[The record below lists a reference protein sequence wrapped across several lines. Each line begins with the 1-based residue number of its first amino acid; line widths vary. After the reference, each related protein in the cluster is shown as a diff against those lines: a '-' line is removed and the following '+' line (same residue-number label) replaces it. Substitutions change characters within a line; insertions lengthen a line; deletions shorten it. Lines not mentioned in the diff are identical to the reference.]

1 MSDRAGRSFEK
12 ITRSDLERLASLA
25 LSNFEE
31 FFARD
36 PRHPYVRRLWLIC
49 LLQTAA
55 KHYVEPDQ
63 GNQESTEGGVNDF
76 DVCGFFET
84 VPKSTFVPT
93 AEGEPRFRAI
103 EVRSA
108 SGRRGGVP
116 RSPGGLSLNRLP
128 DLAAELVTLKVDVVV
143 AGATPAARAAKQA
156 TSTIPIVAVAMGDPV
171 ADELVASLG
180 SPGGNVTG
188 NTFLGPEL
196 VAKRLQ
202 LFRDAVPGF
211 SRLAAIWHPGAY
223 GERTMR
229 GFLKETEATAR
240 KLGIELQL
248 VQALSAADLENAFS
262 AMTRWNADA
271 LIVLPS
277 AMLFAEHRR
286 IVELAAK
293 IRLPA
298 MYQAREFVDAGG
310 LMSYGANLPDLNRRA
325 ATYVDKI
332 LKGAKPANL
341 PVEQPTTF
349 ELLVNLKTARELG
362 LTISREFLFLADEV
376 IE

>member
-1 MSDRAGRSFEK
+1 MRRREFIAVVAGAFSWPCPADAQWTGKMPRIGILNNGSAATMRNSAFFQ
-12 ITRSDLERLASLA
+12 RLRELGY
-25 LSNFEE
+25 
-31 FFARD
+31 R
-36 PRHPYVRRLWLIC
+36 
-49 LLQTAA
+49 
-55 KHYVEPDQ
+55 
-63 GNQESTEGGVNDF
+63 EGQNL
-76 DVCGFFET
+76 
-84 VPKSTFVPT
+84 
-93 AEGEPRFRAI
+93 AI
-103 EVRSA
+103 EFRFA
-108 SGRRGGVP
+108 EWQ
-116 RSPGGLSLNRLP
+116 LDRLP
-128 DLAAELVTLKVDVVV
+128 ALAAELVALKVDLIV

-156 TSTIPIVAVAMGDPV
+156 TRTIPIVAVSVGDPV
-171 ADELVASLG
+171 GDELVESLG

-202 LFRDAVPGF
+202 LLRDAVPGF

-223 GERTMR
+223 GERTMQ

-240 KLGIELQL
+240 KFGIQLQL
-248 VQALSAADLENAFS
+248 VQALNASEIENAFS
-262 AMTRWNADA
+262 AMIRWNADA

-277 AMLFAEHRR
+277 PMLFAEHRR

-293 IRLPA
+293 NRLPA

-310 LMSYGANLPDLNRRA
+310 LMSYGANLADLNRRA

-332 LKGAKPANL
+332 LKGTNPADL
-341 PVEQPTTF
+341 PVEQPTKF

-362 LTISREFLFLADEV
+362 LTINREFLLIADEV

>member
-1 MSDRAGRSFEK
+1 MRRREFIAVVAG
-12 ITRSDLERLASLA
+12 A
-25 LSNFEE
+25 LSWPVAADAQQTGKMPRIGILNNGSAVSRTNYA
-31 FFARD
+31 FF
-36 PRHPYVRRLWLIC
+36 
-49 LLQTAA
+49 
-55 KHYVEPDQ
+55 Q
-63 GNQESTEGGVNDF
+63 GLRELGYTEGQNL
-76 DVCGFFET
+76 
-84 VPKSTFVPT
+84 
-93 AEGEPRFRAI
+93 AI
-103 EVRSA
+103 EFRFA
-108 SGRRGGVP
+108 DWQ
-116 RSPGGLSLNRLP
+116 LDRLP
-128 DLAAELVTLKVDVVV
+128 ALAAELVALKVDVIV

-156 TSTIPIVAVAMGDPV
+156 TRTIPIVAVSVGDPV
-171 ADELVASLG
+171 GDELVASLG

-202 LFRDAVPGF
+202 LFRNAVPGF

-223 GERTMR
+223 GERTMQ

-248 VQALSAADLENAFS
+248 VQALYAAEFENAFS
-262 AMTRWNADA
+262 AMVRWNADA

-277 AMLFAEHRR
+277 PMLFAEHRR

-293 IRLPA
+293 NRLPA

-310 LMSYGANLPDLNRRA
+310 LMSYGANLADLNRRA

-332 LKGAKPANL
+332 LKGTKPADL
-341 PVEQPTTF
+341 PVEQPTKF

-362 LTISREFLFLADEV
+362 LTISREFLLIADEV

>member
-1 MSDRAGRSFEK
+1 MRRREFIAIIVG
-12 ITRSDLERLASLA
+12 A
-25 LSNFEE
+25 LSWPI
-31 FFARD
+31 AAD
-36 PRHPYVRRLWLIC
+36 AQQAGKVPRIGILNNTSAALYSRTNPF
-49 LLQTAA
+49 LQGLRELG
-55 KHYVEPDQ
+55 Y
-63 GNQESTEGGVNDF
+63 
-76 DVCGFFET
+76 
-84 VPKSTFVPT
+84 
-93 AEGEPRFRAI
+93 AEGQNLAI
-103 EVRSA
+103 EFRFA
-108 SGRRGGVP
+108 EWQ
-116 RSPGGLSLNRLP
+116 LDRLP
-128 DLAAELVTLKVDVVV
+128 ELAAELVALKVDVIV

-202 LFRDAVPGF
+202 LFRDVVPGF

-229 GFLKETEATAR
+229 GFLKDTEVTAR
-240 KLGIELQL
+240 EMGIELQL
-248 VQALSAADLENAFS
+248 VQALYAADLENAFS
-262 AMTRWNADA
+262 AVTRWNADA

-277 AMLFAEHRR
+277 TMLFAEHRR
-286 IVELAAK
+286 IVELAATN
-293 IRLPA
+293 RLPA
-298 MYQAREFVDAGG
+298 VYQAREFVDAGG
-310 LMSYGANLPDLNRRA
+310 LMSYGANLADLNRRA

-341 PVEQPTTF
+341 PVEQPTKF
-349 ELLVNLKTARELG
+349 ELLVNLKTAKELG
-362 LTISREFLFLADEV
+362 LTISREFLLIADEV

>member
-1 MSDRAGRSFEK
+1 MRRREF
-12 ITRSDLERLASLA
+12 LA
-25 LSNFEE
+25 LLGGAAAAWPLA
-31 FFARD
+31 ARAQQTGKISRIGVLNNGGAAVNG
-36 PRHPYVRRLWLIC
+36 PF
-49 LLQTAA
+49 LQGLQALG
-55 KHYVEPDQ
+55 Y
-63 GNQESTEGGVNDF
+63 TEGQNL
-76 DVCGFFET
+76 T
-84 VPKSTFVPT
+84 
-93 AEGEPRFRAI
+93 I
-103 EVRSA
+103 EVRFA
-108 SGRRGGVP
+108 DWK
-116 RSPGGLSLNRLP
+116 LDRLP
-128 DLAAELVTLKVDVVV
+128 ALAAELVALKVDVIV

-171 ADELVASLG
+171 GDELVTNLG

-202 LFRDAVPGF
+202 LFKDAVPSF

-229 GFLKETEATAR
+229 GFLNETEATAR

-248 VQALSAADLENAFS
+248 VQALHAADLENAFS
-262 AMTRWNADA
+262 AMTKWNADA

-277 AMLFAEHRR
+277 TMLFAEHRR

-293 IRLPA
+293 ARRPA
-298 MYQAREFVDAGG
+298 MYQAREFVDVGG
-310 LMSYGANLPDLNRRA
+310 LMSYGANLADLSRRA
-325 ATYVDKI
+325 AMYVDKI
-332 LKGAKPANL
+332 LKGAKPSDL
-341 PVEQPTTF
+341 PVEQPTRF

-362 LTISREFLFLADEV
+362 LTIPREFLLLADEV

>member
-1 MSDRAGRSFEK
+1 MRRRQVIALIGGAAVAWPLAARAQQAGKMPRIGILNNGS
-12 ITRSDLERLASLA
+12 AA
-25 LSNFEE
+25 LYSRTN
-31 FFARD
+31 
-36 PRHPYVRRLWLIC
+36 P
-49 LLQTAA
+49 
-55 KHYVEPDQ
+55 
-63 GNQESTEGGVNDF
+63 
-76 DVCGFFET
+76 FFEGLRELGY
-84 VPKSTFVPT
+84 K
-93 AEGEPRFRAI
+93 EGENLAI
-103 EVRSA
+103 EFRFA
-108 SGRRGGVP
+108 DWE
-116 RSPGGLSLNRLP
+116 LNRLP
-128 DLAAELVTLKVDVVV
+128 DLAAELVALKVDVIV

-171 ADELVASLG
+171 GDELVTNLG

-202 LFRDAVPGF
+202 LFKDAVPGF

-229 GFLKETEATAR
+229 GFLNETEATAR

-248 VQALSAADLENAFS
+248 VQALYAADLENAFS
-262 AMTRWNADA
+262 AMTKWNADA

-277 AMLFAEHRR
+277 PMLFAEHRR

-293 IRLPA
+293 ARRPA
-298 MYQAREFVDAGG
+298 MYQAREFVDVGG
-310 LMSYGANLPDLNRRA
+310 LMSYGANLADLNRRA
-325 ATYVDKI
+325 AMYVDKI
-332 LKGAKPANL
+332 LKGAKPSDL
-341 PVEQPTTF
+341 PVEQPTRF

-362 LTISREFLFLADEV
+362 LTIPREFLLLADEV

>member
-1 MSDRAGRSFEK
+1 MRRRQVIALIGGAAVAWPLAARAQQAGKMPRIGILNNGS
-12 ITRSDLERLASLA
+12 AA
-25 LSNFEE
+25 LYSRTN
-31 FFARD
+31 
-36 PRHPYVRRLWLIC
+36 P
-49 LLQTAA
+49 
-55 KHYVEPDQ
+55 
-63 GNQESTEGGVNDF
+63 
-76 DVCGFFET
+76 FFEGLRELGY
-84 VPKSTFVPT
+84 KK
-93 AEGEPRFRAI
+93 GENLAI
-103 EVRSA
+103 EFRFA
-108 SGRRGGVP
+108 DWE
-116 RSPGGLSLNRLP
+116 LNRLP
-128 DLAAELVTLKVDVVV
+128 DLAAELVALKVDVIV

-171 ADELVASLG
+171 GDELVMNLG

-202 LFRDAVPGF
+202 LFKDAVPGF

-229 GFLKETEATAR
+229 GFLNETEATAR

-248 VQALSAADLENAFS
+248 VQALYAADLENAFS
-262 AMTRWNADA
+262 AMTKWNADA

-277 AMLFAEHRR
+277 TMLFAEHRR

-293 IRLPA
+293 ARRPA
-298 MYQAREFVDAGG
+298 MYQAREFVDVGG
-310 LMSYGANLPDLNRRA
+310 LMSYGANLADLSRRA
-325 ATYVDKI
+325 AMYVDKI
-332 LKGAKPANL
+332 LKGAKPSDL
-341 PVEQPTTF
+341 PVEQPTRF

-362 LTISREFLFLADEV
+362 LTIPREFLLLADEV